1 MSESSARPRLVASD
15 LDGTLLSPDMV
26 FPDGLAGGIAALREA
41 GVHFVVSTGRMFQ
54 SVQKA
59 VRSIGLCDGPIV
71 CYQGAMVADL
81 ADGRVLAHT
90 PVPRGVAADV
100 VRVAHQLG
108 RHINAY
114 IDDQFTTDQDDEW
127 ARFYADYGKI
137 ECHLVPDLEQAVLKH
152 ESTKLLILSD
162 PEDVARLLPLFR
174 ERFGDR
180 LFVVRSQP
188 QFLEFT
194 SATVSKSVALTRV
207 CEMLGVDPRDTV
219 ACGDADND
227 LDMLRWAGTSVAVAE
242 GNEAVRAAADVVVPR
257 ANLGEYFREL
267 AAR

>member
-1 MSESSARPRLVASD
+1 MSLGRPQLVASD

-26 FPDGLAGGIAALREA
+26 FPDGLAEGLAALREA
-41 GVHFVVSTGRMFQ
+41 GITFVVSTGRMFQ

-59 VRSIGLCDGPIV
+59 VRPIGLRDGPIV

-90 PVPRGVAADV
+90 PVPADVAADV
-100 VRVAHQLG
+100 VRYAHQLG

-114 IDDQFTTDQDDEW
+114 IDDRFTTDQDDEW

-137 ECHLVPDLEQAVLKH
+137 ECHLVPDLEAAVRQSA
-152 ESTKLLILSD
+152 STKLLILAD
-162 PEDVARLLPLFR
+162 PEDVERLLPVFR
-174 ERFGDR
+174 ERYGR
-180 LFVVRSQP
+180 ELFVVRSQP
-188 QFLEFT
+188 QFLELT
-194 SATVSKSVALTRV
+194 SARVSKSSALTYV
-207 CEMLGVDPRDTV
+207 CDLLGVDARATV

-242 GNEAVRAAADVVVPR
+242 GNKTVRAAADVVVPR
-257 ANLGEYFREL
+257 ARLGDYFREL
-267 AAR
+267 AGR